1 MCYNNK
7 EWRRIRK
14 EIDLPVQNWHDEFNK
29 FWHEHLKEQK
39 LYTLMGWFWRKYA
52 MFEIQKYKEVVFYDT
67 REWCKIWFGKC
78 GLERSMKNLANF
90 HQSTWKSQ
98 NWDFYGVLL
107 SKVENVWAQN
117 LLGSYV
123 L

>member
-14 EIDLPVQNWHDEFNK
+14 EIDLAVQNWHDEFNK

-52 MFEIQKYKEVVFYDT
+52 MFEIQKYKGVVFYDT
-67 REWCKIWFGKC
+67 REWCKIWRKNKMWFRKKHEEFSKFSPEHLKVSKL
-78 GLERSMKNLANF
+78 GLSWGTF
-90 HQSTWKSQ
+90 I
-98 NWDFYGVLL
+98 
-107 SKVENVWAQN
+107 
-117 LLGSYV
+117 
-123 L
+123 